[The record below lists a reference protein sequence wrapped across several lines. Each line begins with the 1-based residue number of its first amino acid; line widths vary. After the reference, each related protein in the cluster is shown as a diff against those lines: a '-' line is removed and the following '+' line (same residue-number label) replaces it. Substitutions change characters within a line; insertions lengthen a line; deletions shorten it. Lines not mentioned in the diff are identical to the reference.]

1 MGNELITL
9 NKTLPIHNG
18 TVGSTDSNS
27 LINYFVSIAILAEMA
42 VSKADD
48 FPWLIEENLSK
59 RRNSYELD
67 KHLQNMLSSFIM
79 LNLESFKL
87 SESINKKRTA
97 QRMMIPLNKHEN
109 RLKIMET
116 MMLKLHGPNLRNLT
130 NWLKLLKK
138 KALSQIR

>member
-9 NKTLPIHNG
+9 NKTLPIHND

-59 RRNSYELD
+59 RRNSYENPQI
-67 KHLQNMLSSFIM
+67 K
-79 LNLESFKL
+79 KL
-87 SESINKKRTA
+87 YKEYSKYT
-97 QRMMIPLNKHEN
+97 
-109 RLKIMET
+109 
-116 MMLKLHGPNLRNLT
+116 G
-130 NWLKLLKK
+130 
-138 KALSQIR
+138 